1 MNPDPFEQLPAQ
13 TREELA
19 ICGISSSEQLARCN
33 PAKIAAELKQ
43 ARDFFPDRTFV
54 LTETELHHLAA
65 DARSFTHGEDSQE
78 KLPSTRGKGL
88 PTTRLHTHHSSHEK
102 ETDARSMHRSDVMLH
117 TPVRSSHPWLALL
130 TALST
135 LLLLVPMIS
144 IVGLVAMIITQTLP
158 ELPISLPTLAILS
171 IALPCVPF
179 LFFARL
185 TTCPVCH
192 IRIFRFSR
200 YSRHRGAHYLP
211 LLGYNMATA
220 LHLLFRAFY
229 VCPGCGTPV
238 KLIGAK
244 KHHH

>member
-1 MNPDPFEQLPAQ
+1 MNPDPFEKLPAQ
-13 TREELA
+13 VREELA

-43 ARDFFPDRTFV
+43 ACVFFPDRLFV
-54 LTETELHHLAA
+54 LTEAELQQLSSEAKSYTPDIAHN
-65 DARSFTHGEDSQE
+65 GN
-78 KLPSTRGKGL
+78 LPSARGKGI
-88 PTTRLHTHHSSHEK
+88 PTTRLHTHHSAHEEEASK
-102 ETDARSMHRSDVMLH
+102 DQHRPSVMLH
-117 TPVRSSHPWLALL
+117 TPVRCSHPWLAIF

-135 LLLLVPMIS
+135 LLLLVPVIS
-144 IVGLVAMIITQTLP
+144 TVSIIAMIITQTLP
-158 ELPISLPTLAILS
+158 ELPISVPVLTVLS

-179 LFFARL
+179 IFLARL
-185 TTCPVCH
+185 ATCPVCH

-211 LLGYNMATA
+211 LLGFNMATA
-220 LHLLFRAFY
+220 LHLLFRAYY

-238 KLIGAK
+238 KLIGVK

>member
-54 LTETELHHLAA
+54 LTETELHQLAA
-65 DARSFTHGEDSQE
+65 AAKSFIHDDEQQE
-78 KLPSTRGKGL
+78 KLPSARGKGL

-102 ETDARSMHRSDVMLH
+102 ATDAKSMTRSDVMLH
-117 TPVRSSHPWLALL
+117 TPVRSSHPWIALL

-144 IVGLVAMIITQTLP
+144 IVGLVTMIITQTLP
-158 ELPISLPTLAILS
+158 ELPISLRTLAFLS

-200 YSRHRGAHYLP
+200 YSRHRGAHYFP

-238 KLIGAK
+238 KLIRAK

>member
-1 MNPDPFEQLPAQ
+1 
-13 TREELA
+13 
-19 ICGISSSEQLARCN
+19 
-33 PAKIAAELKQ
+33 
-43 ARDFFPDRTFV
+43 
-54 LTETELHHLAA
+54 
-65 DARSFTHGEDSQE
+65 
-78 KLPSTRGKGL
+78 
-88 PTTRLHTHHSSHEK
+88 
-102 ETDARSMHRSDVMLH
+102 MLH

-158 ELPISLPTLAILS
+158 ELPISLPTLAIVS

-238 KLIGAK
+238 KLLGTRGMWSISLRTGTERRAARYLK
-244 KHHH
+244 LPEWAEKWVIPARSA